1 MPLDDGLAR
10 ELASVACEDRFAGVE
25 ELEARTRAIV
35 ERAAAAGVMAVS
47 ELIGRSRAGRELTCV
62 TVGSGPRHA
71 VVFGLPH
78 PNEPIGGLTSLHLL
92 ERLIDVNPF
101 ELLDEFTWHVVPCID
116 PDGLALNEGWLAGP
130 HTMAHYARHF
140 YRPAGDEQVEW
151 TAPFHYKRA
160 HFDAVLP
167 ETQALLQLIDRTA
180 PALMCSLHN
189 SELGGTYFY
198 LSRPEPELY
207 ASLQAIPQ
215 SLGLGLHAGEPEA
228 AFIET
233 LAEGIFLWP
242 ASTEGY
248 DWSEKMGQD
257 PLTFPSGSSSI
268 EWAGRHGTLSI
279 VSELPYWQDPD
290 ASDQSV
296 SDAHLGRT
304 LAWQADQIAELAALM
319 SESLTVIPEGWLSGS
334 PLLRATVY
342 FTKAM
347 DAVENIARRRSG
359 MPENDRLAT
368 VAEQHSSFDLVDSF
382 RLRYAGMLRRGL
394 DEHASDPAGTP
405 GIDEAHQRVAQAH
418 DRWLHE
424 AEARSAATPLPVSD
438 LVATQYGAIL
448 VAARHL
454 VATGGHAATVEDH
467 GQGPGTDSA

>member
-1 MPLDDGLAR
+1 MPLDEELAN
-10 ELASVACEDRFAGVE
+10 ELASVACEERFAGVD
-25 ELEARTRAIV
+25 ELESRARRIA
-35 ERAAAAGVMAVS
+35 ERASAAGLVAVS
-47 ELIGRSRAGRELTCV
+47 ESIGRSRAGRELICV

-92 ERLIDVNPF
+92 ERLINANPYN
-101 ELLDEFTWHVVPCID
+101 LLEEFTWHIVPCID
-116 PDGLALNEGWLAGP
+116 PDGLALNEGWLSGP
-130 HTMAHYARHF
+130 HTMEHYARHF

-215 SLGLGLHAGEPEA
+215 ALGLGLHAGEAEA

-233 LAEGIFLWP
+233 LAEGIYLWP
-242 ASTEGY
+242 ASTESY

-257 PLTFPSGSSSI
+257 PLAFPSGSSSI

-290 ASDQSV
+290 ASDQSL
-296 SDAHLGRT
+296 SDAHFGRT

-319 SESLTVIPEGWLSGS
+319 SESLTPIPGNWLSGS
-334 PLLRATVY
+334 PFLRATVY
-342 FTKAM
+342 FAKAM
-347 DAVENIARRRSG
+347 HTVENIARQRSV

-368 VAEQHSSFDLVDSF
+368 VAEQHSSLDLVDSF

-394 DEHASDPAGTP
+394 EEHASDPAGKP
-405 GIDEAHQRVAQAH
+405 GLDGVRQRVGQAH

-424 AEARSAATPLPVSD
+424 ATARSSAIPLPVRD

-454 VATGGHAATVEDH
+454 IATRGHDPDIEGG
-467 GQGPGTDSA
+467 P